1 MDIIVG
7 QSAFFNVIHQILE
20 SRSNKSNTPLH
31 CMAHSLVPK
40 YYCHAWLQDGSNGVP
55 RISPHEDHEV
65 SMNRSKCL
73 KRLFPNQ
80 TDLRKVYAQY
90 GAFSSGSDYF
100 NQPHVIDARM
110 FEEPLSWWANHGA
123 FTPLLQALA
132 FKLLV
137 QPASSSCCERNWSTY
152 SLIQSVKRNRLAT
165 SRAEDLVFV
174 HCNLRLLSRKSKEY
188 KEGPK
193 KYWDICGD
201 LFDIEGHDIM
211 ELAQISLD
219 DPEVQTMTFDDD
231 NESQQV
237 VVED

>member
-1 MDIIVG
+1 
-7 QSAFFNVIHQILE
+7 
-20 SRSNKSNTPLH
+20 
-31 CMAHSLVPK
+31 MAHSLVPK
-40 YYCHAWLQDGSNGVP
+40 YYCRAWLQDGSNGIP
-55 RISPHEDHEV
+55 RISPDEDHEV

-80 TDLRKVYAQY
+80 PDLRKVYAEY

-100 NQPHVIDARM
+100 NWPHVIDARM

-123 FTPLLQALA
+123 SAPLLQALA

-137 QPASSSCCERNWSTY
+137 QPASSSCCKRNWSTY

-174 HCNLRLLSRKSKEY
+174 HCNLHLLSRKSKEY
-188 KEGPK
+188 KEGPT
-193 KYWDICGD
+193 KYWGICGD

-219 DPEVQTMTFDDD
+219 DPEMQTMTFDDD

-237 VVED
+237 VED